1 MTMVDQIDFV
11 ILHPHAEDVEIIK
24 LKSFFE
30 EYGLSIKVIDCSM
43 SSLAYL
49 IENKIKTA
57 LVYDI
62 DGKTFAQDFI
72 IEASVKKIF
81 HQTTFYYLFDQK
93 PEQFHQIKL
102 MTLGYS
108 GFLTLPFSPLEA
120 QNTIDIND
128 CIKAA

>member
-1 MTMVDQIDFV
+1 MVDQIDFV
-11 ILHPHAEDVEIIK
+11 IMHPRAEDAEVVK
-24 LKSFFE
+24 LKDFFE
-30 EYGLSIKVIDCSM
+30 GYGLAIKVIDCSM
-43 SSLAYL
+43 SSLSYL
-49 IENKIKTA
+49 IENKIKTVV
-57 LVYDI
+57 VYDI

-102 MTLGYS
+102 MTLGFS
-108 GFLTLPFSPLEA
+108 GFLTLPFNAVDA

-128 CIKAA
+128 CVKAA